1 MVWRVAGISKLRVK
15 KLAGASCQEAR
26 PAPPSSPYPGIVGTR
41 PPFSVDSALPAL
53 VSRASSGGWPGSG
66 SPGELR
72 VVSLMGGVLRL
83 PWPRTPPA
91 VVLLLPPPGGPGG
104 EAGGEAAGLSSS
116 SPTRASATPP
126 LSRMRARRG
135 DMRAHLGRT
144 HKLPAREKHQER
156 GMHFGPFGLLLCGL
170 MCGFETR
177 AVESRRLSSPRHQ
190 HVRDAAEREC
200 TRAHAGSLLP
210 PS

>member
-15 KLAGASCQEAR
+15 KLAGASCLEAR

-91 VVLLLPPPGGPGG
+91 VVFSDRAQEAREGIAESNRGENGGFLPTVPGDGRLGG
-104 EAGGEAAGLSSS
+104 ADHV
-116 SPTRASATPP
+116 P
-126 LSRMRARRG
+126 
-135 DMRAHLGRT
+135 LGRELET
-144 HKLPAREKHQER
+144 TRSR
-156 GMHFGPFGLLLCGL
+156 GQRIPVIAFAP
-170 MCGFETR
+170 R
-177 AVESRRLSSPRHQ
+177 ATTPLQ
-190 HVRDAAEREC
+190 C
-200 TRAHAGSLLP
+200 RAI
-210 PS
+210 